1 MPSDQGP
8 GEGGILDLHPGLKLF
23 NLTWHMASHSS
34 CRPDSAASWRLC

>member
-23 NLTWHMASHSS
+23 NLTTSILA
-34 CRPDSAASWRLC
+34 